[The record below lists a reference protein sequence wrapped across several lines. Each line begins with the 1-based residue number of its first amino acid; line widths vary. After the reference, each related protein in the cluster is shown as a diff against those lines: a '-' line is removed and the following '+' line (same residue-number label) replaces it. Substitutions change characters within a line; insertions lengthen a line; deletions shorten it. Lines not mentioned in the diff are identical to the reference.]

1 MTVFQGETVIDLGSG
16 AGFDVFQAA
25 RKVGPTGFSI
35 GVDMSQDMLSRAE
48 KNASK
53 ASITNVKFVLS
64 SITKIP
70 LESESADCI
79 VSNCVINLLHQD
91 EKPVC
96 FKEVYRLLKPGGRLA
111 VSDIL
116 AKKQFA
122 EDLKRDMG
130 LYVGCISG
138 ASLVS
143 EYESWLEE
151 VGFKSMSLTH
161 HFFAQSY

>member
-1 MTVFQGETVIDLGSG
+1 MIDLGSG

-25 RKVGPTGFSI
+25 RKVGSTGLSI

-53 ASITNVKFVLS
+53 ASITNVKFVLAP
-64 SITKIP
+64 ITKIP

-79 VSNCVINLLHQD
+79 ISNCVINLLAPN

-96 FKEVYRLLKPGGRLA
+96 FREVYRLLKPCGRLA

-116 AKKQFA
+116 AKKEFTP
-122 EDLKRDMG
+122 ELKRDMG

-143 EYESWLEE
+143 EYEGWLKE
-151 VGFKSMSLTH
+151 VGFEGTFS
-161 HFFAQSY
+161 FASIA